1 MSAKTILVIDDS
13 ATIRRLVD
21 SYLGPAGYQVILA
34 GTAEDGLRLAEERS
48 PDLILL
54 DHQLPGTTGF
64 EVCQKLLELPAARQ
78 TPVVVSSTLRKKA
91 YVEYADLPNVVDMLP
106 KPYTSDLLETTV
118 ANALDTG
125 ALIVESQEQGTAV
138 PEVIQ
143 ELGEPE
149 LSGSFQH
156 FRLREVL
163 DFLNN
168 GQKSGVL
175 EVEAE
180 HRRIRFY
187 LQRGRITGVTAS
199 GVDSRQLLD
208 RLPPALH
215 SLGPVLNLT
224 LSGRGGSELDG
235 VLELLDRKV
244 LDPRLLRR
252 LLRQQAALLTLDC
265 FTQSLQQFRFQA
277 TAALPALQRKLP
289 LDVSLMALLI
299 DGALLCDPAMLPEH
313 QEGFYVRRVTRGQ
326 NLDRAGVS
334 AQHMKLLGLLNEPRS
349 AEKLAQHLGWQPDD
363 AARVLYGLMLAETVQ
378 LQKRREARQLIVFEP
393 DPSAAQP
400 LREFLARGDQRYQ
413 GRVVRDRL
421 ALQLVLKRGQ
431 AEALVFS
438 LASAEAIETCR
449 ECYHVVHESLPNARW
464 IALVPSANEPQACE
478 DWSARLGVNF
488 HATLPRPVQLD
499 SLLQTLDGLFATG
512 AQPPRDIPVAAKPSP
527 SADPIVAKA
536 QPKEESND
544 GHYFSIQT

>member
-34 GTAEDGLRLAEERS
+34 GTAEDGLRLAALQS

-64 EVCQKLLELPAARQ
+64 EVCQKLIESPATRQ

-106 KPYTSDLLETTV
+106 KPYTSELLETTV

-125 ALIVESQEQGTAV
+125 ALVVESQEQGTAV

-149 LSGSFQH
+149 LAGGFEH
-156 FRLREVL
+156 FRIREVL

-168 GQKSGVL
+168 GLKSGVL

-180 HRRIRFY
+180 QRRTRFY
-187 LQRGRITGVTAS
+187 LERGRIAGVTAS
-199 GVDSRQLLD
+199 GVDARQFLE
-208 RLPPALH
+208 RLPSALH

-252 LLRQQAALLTLDC
+252 LLRQQAALLMFDC
-265 FTQSLQQFRFQA
+265 FTQPLRQFRFQA
-277 TAALPALQRKLP
+277 TATPPPLQRKLP
-289 LDVSLMALLI
+289 LNVSLLALLI
-299 DGALLCDPAMLPEH
+299 DGALLCDPAVLPPH
-313 QEGFYVRRVTRGQ
+313 HDGLYVRRVTRGQ

-334 AQHMKLLGLLNEPRS
+334 AQHMKLLGLLSEPRS
-349 AEKLAQHLGWQPDD
+349 LQKLAHQLGWQPDE
-363 AARVLYGLMLAETVQ
+363 AARVLFGLTLAEAAQ
-378 LQKRREARQLIVFEP
+378 HQQQRENRQVVVFEP
-393 DPSAAQP
+393 DPSSAQP

-421 ALQLVLKRGQ
+421 ALQLVLKRAQ
-431 AEALVFS
+431 PEALIFS
-438 LASAEAIETCR
+438 LTSGEAIQTCR
-449 ECYHVVHESLPNARW
+449 ECYASVHQALPKTRW
-464 IALVPSANEPQACE
+464 IAIVPAADGDQANEN
-478 DWSARLGVNF
+478 WSRRLGVPFN
-488 HATLPRPVQLD
+488 ATLHHPVQLE
-499 SLLQTLDGLFATG
+499 SLLQTLDGLFATPIQPTDEKPVVAQQAPG
-512 AQPPRDIPVAAKPSP
+512 ATT
-527 SADPIVAKA
+527 IVARE
-536 QPKEESND
+536 QPQEEPND